1 MPGEG
6 AMRKIVFLSVFTSAI
21 AGCTTPPPGAVQP
34 DPAAALAASQVNA
47 AAAINVGAGSKP
59 GFCTF
64 KDPSGKL
71 FEKKC

>member
-1 MPGEG
+1 
-6 AMRKIVFLSVFTSAI
+6 MRKLLIISAFVSVV
-21 AGCTTPPPGAVQP
+21 AGCTTPPPPSA
-34 DPAAALAASQVNA
+34 DPAAALAASRVNA
-47 AAAINVGAGSKP
+47 AAATNLGTGSRP

>member
-1 MPGEG
+1 
-6 AMRKIVFLSVFTSAI
+6 MRKLFFTSAFASVV
-21 AGCTTPPPGAVQP
+21 AGCTTPPTPSA
-34 DPAAALAASQVNA
+34 DPAAALAASRVNA
-47 AAAINVGAGSKP
+47 AAATNVGAGSRP

>member
-1 MPGEG
+1 
-6 AMRKIVFLSVFTSAI
+6 MRIVLIVSSFALAL
-21 AGCTTPPPGAVQP
+21 AGCTTPPAASVQP

-47 AAAINVGAGSKP
+47 GAAANVGAGSKP

-64 KDPSGKL
+64 QDPSGKL